1 MGTRMTELEMEMAR
15 AARKEWPRGVLLIL
29 FWAPEVP

>member
-1 MGTRMTELEMEMAR
+1 MGARMTELEMEMAR